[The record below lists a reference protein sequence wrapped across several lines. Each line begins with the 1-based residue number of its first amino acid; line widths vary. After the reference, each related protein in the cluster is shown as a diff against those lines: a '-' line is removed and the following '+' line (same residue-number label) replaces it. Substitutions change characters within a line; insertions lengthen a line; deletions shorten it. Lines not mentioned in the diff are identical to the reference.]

1 MVEDKWLLIASI
13 PVVVFLGISIRRRLR
28 DLNDRIEQLKRD
40 EAAGPV
46 NPYQAMSEM
55 IPGDIGQPGSKG
67 INPLLLKAMGKS
79 TATNGLKQE
88 PDNLTDGD
96 ESKQ

>member
-13 PVVVFLGISIRRRLR
+13 PVVVFLGISIHRRLR

-55 IPGDIGQPGSKG
+55 IPAISGNRGRRE
-67 INPLLLKAMGKS
+67 S
-79 TATNGLKQE
+79 TRYYSRRWENRPRRTV
-88 PDNLTDGD
+88 
-96 ESKQ
+96 